1 MKTGLFVIIVLL
13 SGSFAGLIY
22 GGLNLALVE
31 PFLDDATNIE
41 NQILFESG
49 EESDTEEFWIEY
61 YSYRS
66 WQKGRQVLAATI
78 FGTSIGALFG
88 IVFAYSRKSL
98 PSGNNLRK
106 TLVLAGIMWL
116 VLFTIP
122 FLKYPANPPTVGDGE
137 TVVLRGIL
145 YLSFIAIS
153 GIATLGFYYMYKRLK
168 SEKRFFSFIGY
179 AVFISAVFF
188 LMPDNPDEITA
199 PMEIVNGFRIFSFF
213 TTSVF
218 WLSLAL
224 ILGAFWEK
232 LQPQLHP
239 N

>member
-66 WQKGRQVLAATI
+66 WQKGGQVLAATI

-116 VLFTIP
+116 TFYNTI
-122 FLKYPANPPTVGDGE
+122 FE
-137 TVVLRGIL
+137 
-145 YLSFIAIS
+145 IS
-153 GIATLGFYYMYKRLK
+153 SKPSYSR
-168 SEKRFFSFIGY
+168 
-179 AVFISAVFF
+179 
-188 LMPDNPDEITA
+188 
-199 PMEIVNGFRIFSFF
+199 
-213 TTSVF
+213 
-218 WLSLAL
+218 
-224 ILGAFWEK
+224 
-232 LQPQLHP
+232 
-239 N
+239 

>member
-1 MKTGLFVIIVLL
+1 
-13 SGSFAGLIY
+13 
-22 GGLNLALVE
+22 
-31 PFLDDATNIE
+31 
-41 NQILFESG
+41 
-49 EESDTEEFWIEY
+49 
-61 YSYRS
+61 
-66 WQKGRQVLAATI
+66 
-78 FGTSIGALFG
+78 
-88 IVFAYSRKSL
+88 
-98 PSGNNLRK
+98 
-106 TLVLAGIMWL
+106 
-116 VLFTIP
+116 
-122 FLKYPANPPTVGDGE
+122 
-137 TVVLRGIL
+137 
-145 YLSFIAIS
+145 
-153 GIATLGFYYMYKRLK
+153 MYKRLK